1 MGRKVKKKEGMSLL
15 DGSESESEDGG
26 EGFKVNEE
34 YARRFEHNKRREEMH
49 RLQEKHPELAARLAR
64 GGGDLSGEEETSTS
78 EDESGDDLISAR
90 ENEDM
95 LRTLVKIRNRDPSIY
110 KADSQFYSTAGG
122 ESDGEKEGDGVR
134 RKKKDKSKNA
144 NTLRSIMARRALE
157 EGAEALAK
165 DDFSSEDEGGS
176 YVMTYNQEQEQVRRA
191 FTDAA
196 GEESN
201 SESDG
206 EDSDLDGLQQVNGS
220 DGVKSGE
227 EDQSGDAVEGKS
239 KKVTQELLDEY
250 FGKEDGMAQKDKN
263 FLKDYIMND
272 GWTHKDGETVEYEVD
287 DQEDERYLEQAETFE
302 TNYNFRF
309 EEPDSARIETFPRVI
324 ESSVRKKESKRKR
337 QRESKQERTAKRKEE
352 EALEVKR
359 LKNLKKAEIR
369 DKLEEIRKVS
379 GLGEGDL
386 DPSLLE
392 DDFDPDK
399 FDASLEK
406 IFNGAYYG
414 QEDKELDMK
423 ESGSN
428 ELNQLLEEYDKIDY
442 EDRIGDVKCRFKYKD
457 VSKNDFGIDAIA
469 LLSSTDAE
477 LNQMVS
483 KKALAPYSTFIP
495 KNKPRYYNAGQESKS
510 KKKKKD
516 ETKVYTSEERR
527 ADSYALPTLGGKRKK
542 EEQKPATK
550 QYFNKGEK
558 KRAKRAEKR
567 KKSKLNVT

>member
-1 MGRKVKKKEGMSLL
+1 MGRKVKKKEDMSLL

-64 GGGDLSGEEETSTS
+64 GGGDLGEEDETSTS
-78 EDESGDDLISAR
+78 EDESGDDLISAK

-110 KADSQFYSTAGG
+110 KADSQFYSTG
-122 ESDGEKEGDGVR
+122 EEEEGGDGAR
-134 RKKKDKSKNA
+134 RKKKDRSKNA

-176 YVMTYNQEQEQVRRA
+176 KVMTYNQEQEQVRRA

-201 SESDG
+201 SGESDG
-206 EDSDLDGLQQVNGS
+206 DDSDLDGLQQVKGS
-220 DGVKSGE
+220 GVKGGE
-227 EDQSGDAVEGKS
+227 EDVSGDAVGGKKS
-239 KKVTQELLDEY
+239 KKVTQELLDDY
-250 FGKEDGMAQKDKN
+250 FGKEDAMAEKDKS

-272 GWTHKDGETVEYEVD
+272 GWTHKDGEAVEYEVD

-324 ESSVRKKESKRKR
+324 ESSIRKKESKRKR

-423 ESGSN
+423 ESGST

-442 EDRIGDVKCRFKYKD
+442 EDRIGDIKCRFNYKE

-483 KKALAPYSTFIP
+483 KKALAPYSTFVP
-495 KNKPRYYNAGQESKS
+495 KNKPRYYNAGGQESKS
-510 KKKKKD
+510 KKKKKKD
-516 ETKVYTSEERR
+516 EAKVSTTEERR

-567 KKSKLNVT
+567 RKKQVGSV